1 MIFSWNKPQWQN
13 IMQRKDSLPHA
24 LLLRG
29 RAGVGKL
36 DFATLL
42 SHALLCQ
49 QPRTAQSNGEQANAE
64 QACGTCSSCLW
75 LKDGT
80 HPDFKLISPE
90 DDSNSESS
98 TKKKTGKKTQISVD
112 QIRQLNDYL
121 SLSTHQVKGRRI
133 ILITP
138 AEALNLA
145 SANALLKMLEE
156 PPANTLFLL
165 VASQPQRL
173 LPTIMSRCQVV
184 DFPIPAKVDALTWLE
199 EQGVGNSE
207 ATLAYAGGAPL
218 AALQMQSQLENN
230 DNLLKQLSMGG
241 KLNPF
246 ASAPLF
252 LSAGM
257 DGAIQLIQKWIFDLM
272 SCQLAESAHYHA
284 PQAATLQALC
294 KSVNLS
300 ALVQFQKNLVEAK
313 RSANHPL
320 SNEMQLENLLLQYTK
335 IFQQ

>member
-1 MIFSWNKPQWQN
+1 MNILWNKSQWHN
-13 IMQRKDSLPHA
+13 IMQRKGSLPHA

-36 DFATLL
+36 DFAIQL

-49 QPRTAQSNGEQANAE
+49 QSSIE

-75 LKDGT
+75 LGEGT

-90 DDSNSESS
+90 DDSNRESY

-184 DFPIPAKVDALTWLE
+184 DFPIPAKADAMAWLA
-199 EQGVGNSE
+199 EQGVHNPE
-207 ATLAYAGGAPL
+207 AILAYAGGAPL
-218 AALQMQSQLENN
+218 AALQMQSQLEAN
-230 DNLLKQLSMGG
+230 DNLLKQLSTGE

-272 SCQLAESAHYHA
+272 SCKLTESVHYYASQA
-284 PQAATLQALC
+284 PTLQALC

-300 ALVQFQKNLVEAK
+300 ALVQFQRSLVEA
-313 RSANHPL
+313 RRAANHPL

>member
-1 MIFSWNKPQWQN
+1 MKLLWNKPQWQN

-36 DFATLL
+36 DFATQL

-49 QPRTAQSNGEQANAE
+49 QPRTEQSNAE
-64 QACGTCSSCLW
+64 QACGACASCLW
-75 LKDGT
+75 LKEGT
-80 HPDFKLISPE
+80 HPDFRLISPE

-133 ILITP
+133 ILIAP

-173 LPTIMSRCQVV
+173 LPTIMSRCQAV
-184 DFPIPAKVDALTWLE
+184 DFPIPAKADAMAWLT
-199 EQGVGNSE
+199 EQGMSNPE

-218 AALQMQSQLENN
+218 VALQMQSQLETN

-246 ASAPLF
+246 SSAPLF

-257 DGAIQLIQKWIFDLM
+257 DGAIQLIQKWVFDLM
-272 SCQLAESAHYHA
+272 SSKLAESAHYHA

-300 ALVQFQKNLVEAK
+300 ALVQFQKNLVQAK
-313 RSANHPL
+313 RAANHPL
-320 SNEMQLENLLLQYTK
+320 SHEMQLENLLLQYTK
-335 IFQQ
+335 IFQ